1 MTLTAPVIFNDV
13 VALTR
18 ALTSVPHGE
27 QYGLADLIIERAKA
41 AQDYRRKTGRR
52 HPAFGTGNI
61 EAACHGRQD
70 LGIRED
76 WSDLDWLEAHKVA
89 LDALHA
95 LAMDE
100 RDAREDAA

>member
-18 ALTSVPHGE
+18 ALTSVPRGLRF
-27 QYGLADLIIERAKA
+27 YLADAIIRRAQE
-41 AQDYRRKTGRR
+41 AQAYRHKTGHA
-52 HPAFGTGNI
+52 HPTYGAGNI
-61 EAACHGRQD
+61 EAACQGRQD
-70 LGIRED
+70 HGIAED
-76 WSDLDWLEAHKVA
+76 WSDLEWLNAHRVA